1 MIAKGSRVTIKE
13 ELIDGSESAIGFIKE
28 MRAYPI
34 VTIKSGKTS
43 EQGFDYYHYL
53 VYENGYTYTE
63 DFFKNALRAAPSS
76 VALNAEHKGDI
87 FMGETNVTK
96 LVEELKELKEALT
109 SNKSIVGDDEP
120 TSCHVID
127 EEDLLKESITSAF
140 GLAQDGVRSFETGAI
155 RDTSEGK
162 PPMELMPWD
171 LMDRLANHYG
181 KGATKFGVNNWRLG
195 QPKTAVFASMM
206 RHLIKY
212 FMGMEDEDHLAALVW
227 GGFNLM
233 HTDKYY
239 SNDKYLND
247 LQSYQDNIK
256 EKK

>member
-1 MIAKGSRVTIKE
+1 
-13 ELIDGSESAIGFIKE
+13 LIDGSGSAVGFIKE
-28 MRAYPI
+28 MRANPI
-34 VTIKSGKTS
+34 VTIKGHKLSDL
-43 EQGFDYYHYL
+43 GFAYYQ
-53 VYENGYTYTE
+53 VYENDYTYTE
-63 DFFKNALRAAPSS
+63 EFFKNAFRAALAS
-76 VALNAEHKGDI
+76 VALNVEPKGDI
-87 FMGETNVTK
+87 FMGETDVIK

-109 SNKSIVGDDEP
+109 SSKSIVEDEP
-120 TSCHVID
+120 TPCHVID
-127 EEDLLKESITSAF
+127 REDLLKESITSAF

-181 KGATKFGVNNWRLG
+181 KGATKFGANNWRLG
-195 QPKTAVFASMM
+195 QPKSAVFASMM

-256 EKK
+256 ERK

>member
-1 MIAKGSRVTIKE
+1 MIAIGSQVVIKE
-13 ELIDGSESAIGFIKE
+13 ELIDGSGSAVGFIKE
-28 MRAYPI
+28 MRANPI
-34 VTIKSGKTS
+34 VTIKGHKLSDL
-43 EQGFDYYHYL
+43 GFDYYQ
-53 VYENGYTYTE
+53 VYENDYTYTE
-63 DFFKNALRAAPSS
+63 EFFKKVNRVTPSS
-76 VALNAEHKGDI
+76 V
-87 FMGETNVTK
+87 T
-96 LVEELKELKEALT
+96 LVED
-109 SNKSIVGDDEP
+109 IVDRGDLIKQ
-120 TSCHVID
+120 T
-127 EEDLLKESITSAF
+127 ITSAF

-239 SNDKYLND
+239 SSDKYLND

-256 EKK
+256 ERK

>member
-1 MIAKGSRVTIKE
+1 MIAIGSQVVIKE
-13 ELIDGSESAIGFIKE
+13 ELIDGSGSAIGFIKE
-28 MRAYPI
+28 MRANPI
-34 VTIKSGKTS
+34 VTIKGHKLSGL
-43 EQGFDYYHYL
+43 GFDYYQ
-53 VYENGYTYTE
+53 VYENDYTYTE
-63 DFFKNALRAAPSS
+63 EFFKKAFRVALAS
-76 VALNAEHKGDI
+76 VALNVEPKGDI
-87 FMGETNVTK
+87 FMGETDVIK
-96 LVEELKELKEALT
+96 LVEELKELEEALT
-109 SNKSIVGDDEP
+109 SSKSIVGDGEP
-120 TSCHVID
+120 TPCHVID
-127 EEDLLKESITSAF
+127 REDLLKESITSAF

-212 FMGMEDEDHLAALVW
+212 FMGMKDEDHLAALVW

>member
-1 MIAKGSRVTIKE
+1 MIAKGSQVHIKE

-28 MRAYPI
+28 MREYPI
-34 VTIKSGKTS
+34 VTIERGKTS
-43 EQGFDYYHYL
+43 EQGFNYYQ

-63 DFFKNALRAAPSS
+63 DFFKKEFRATPSS
-76 VALNAEHKGDI
+76 VSIDYDHKGDI

-109 SNKSIVGDDEP
+109 SSKSMVENVEATP
-120 TSCHVID
+120 CHAIAR
-127 EEDLLKESITSAF
+127 EDLLKESITSAF
-140 GLAQDGVRSFETGAI
+140 GIAQDGVRSFDTGAV

-212 FMGMEDEDHLAALVW
+212 FMGMKDEDHLAALVW

-239 SNDKYLND
+239 SNNKYLND

-256 EKK
+256 ESQ

>member
-1 MIAKGSRVTIKE
+1 MIAIGSRVTIRE
-13 ELIDGSESAIGFIKE
+13 ELIDGSGSAIGFIKE
-28 MRAYPI
+28 MRANPI
-34 VTIKSGKTS
+34 VTIKGHKLSDL
-43 EQGFDYYHYL
+43 GFDYYQ
-53 VYENGYTYTE
+53 VYENDYTYTE
-63 DFFKNALRAAPSS
+63 EFFKKVNRVTPSS
-76 VALNAEHKGDI
+76 V
-87 FMGETNVTK
+87 T
-96 LVEELKELKEALT
+96 LVEDTVDRDGLIKQT
-109 SNKSIVGDDEP
+109 
-120 TSCHVID
+120 
-127 EEDLLKESITSAF
+127 ITSAF

-212 FMGMEDEDHLAALVW
+212 FMGMEDEDHLAAFMW

-239 SNDKYLND
+239 SSDKYLND

-256 EKK
+256 ERK